1 MMRWLIAAIVLA
13 RFADSSSCSVRD
25 PRKNDSPAKR
35 SKQVDIFVAGVEGS
49 GHHGVVL
56 GLLQPL
62 IKHTMQIES
71 AEEKAC
77 IKTGEMPFYEMD
89 RGGKGARCVAR
100 GNVGWESF
108 PSKRR
113 VFENERYAMLYESPD
128 CLAGNVPAGR
138 FPGRW
143 NKLKEPDSCYRC
155 GGWRATLEDLYV
167 RHARS
172 DRLSVAAFQRGFPSL
187 KVIFLW
193 RNFIHSVFS
202 HPPWDGGIRGH
213 AMMLAAHAAALAD
226 DARNMT
232 NGSFRVLRYEA
243 LQNPRSYSEAAEAIV
258 DFLGYAPSM
267 PVREAAALA
276 RLEAKRAERDAAAA
290 AARGRAPRD
299 APARRDLGA
308 GGRIR
313 CHGHGLLQDGARRR
327 AGPRRPG
334 PGHRRGRVRDLPAR
348 RRRRDGG
355 DVREPDV
362 RGGGRAP
369 LRRGEAARARG
380 RGRAHRHEHGGRARG
395 GLRGAPRG
403 HVP

>member
-62 IKHTMQIES
+62 IKHTLQIES
-71 AEEKAC
+71 AQEKAC

-89 RGGKGARCVAR
+89 RSGQGARCVAR

-113 VFENERYAMLYESPD
+113 IFENERFAMLYESPD
-128 CLAGNVPAGR
+128 CIAGNVPAGR

-167 RHARS
+167 RLARS

-276 RLEAKRAERDAAAA
+276 RSRAWRQPSSEHAASAEKASKDHERAAEVDEAFRDRWAIFLRPEHQLVPFVERRRLIRLKSKKKKRDEAAAPA
-290 AARGRAPRD
+290 NWTTATCLAPKLEPCRRCTPVPVTTTAKGGEGRWCVHTKEQLTRC
-299 APARRDLGA
+299 
-308 GGRIR
+308 
-313 CHGHGLLQDGARRR
+313 CHGN
-327 AGPRRPG
+327 
-334 PGHRRGRVRDLPAR
+334 
-348 RRRRDGG
+348 
-355 DVREPDV
+355 
-362 RGGGRAP
+362 
-369 LRRGEAARARG
+369 
-380 RGRAHRHEHGGRARG
+380 
-395 GLRGAPRG
+395 
-403 HVP
+403 